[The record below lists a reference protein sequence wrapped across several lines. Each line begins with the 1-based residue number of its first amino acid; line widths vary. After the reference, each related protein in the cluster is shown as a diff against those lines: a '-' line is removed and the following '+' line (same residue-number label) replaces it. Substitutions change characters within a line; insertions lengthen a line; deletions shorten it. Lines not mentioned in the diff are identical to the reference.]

1 LNSQEQEKPDK
12 SAKTTSEAVQSMGN
26 GERITSTSTSPI
38 SQKSL
43 SEPDKSQ
50 GGSK

>member
-1 LNSQEQEKPDK
+1 MNSQEQEKPDK

-26 GERITSTSTSPI
+26 GERITSRISPTS
-38 SQKSL
+38 QESL
-43 SEPDKSQ
+43 SGSDQGK